1 MFSPPNLQ
9 TSDFG
14 NQTMRRNEMRK
25 TQAKNYKDPRLLERN
40 DCNVLTVY
48 PVSASW
54 FYHANLR
61 KKFDISS
68 NSYQSLFTSLLSVS
82 AVLVLLFP
90 FIFYLVL
97 LVSTF
102 DQPC

>member
-25 TQAKNYKDPRLLERN
+25 TQAKIIKTLGYLSVMTAMCSRLSSER
-40 DCNVLTVY
+40 
-48 PVSASW
+48 SW
-54 FYHANLR
+54 FYDANLR